1 MIAKRFSDSVG
12 GIELGGHLVIFQPS
26 GSRGRIEE
34 GGNLLEASRELGV
47 DIESVC
53 GSQKTCGK
61 CKVRVQEGFFERHG
75 IRSLAE
81 NLSPLVEEEK
91 ELLTKQEI
99 SNGYRLACMTRVLG
113 DVLLFVP
120 EESRGG
126 GQVVRKEVTQREIKL
141 NPAIKTYTVTL
152 DKPTLED
159 PKADCERLIADLQ
172 SRHDLG
178 ELSADMPALA
188 GLSRALRKGDWQ
200 VTVAVWMDK
209 RIIRVVPGESMS
221 CLGLAIDIGTTTVAG
236 YLCDLS
242 TGAVIA
248 THSLMNPQ
256 VTYGEDVMSR
266 VTYIMTHED
275 GLAELHREIIDA
287 VNEIVEGACKNA
299 DVPGEDIL
307 ELCVVGNTVMHHL
320 FLNINPE
327 HVGVSPFVATV
338 EDAVD
343 VKASEL
349 GIRVNESANIHV
361 LPIEAGF
368 VGADNVGALIA
379 EAPYEK
385 DEIQLIID
393 IGTNGEILLGNK
405 NRLLAASCATGPAL
419 EGAHIKFGMR
429 AAPGA
434 IERVSIDPET
444 LEPEIGIIAGG
455 EDGQSRGICG
465 SGIIDAIAQLFQAGI
480 IEKSGRFK
488 KSLDTPR
495 LAQNGKSREYVIVR
509 GERTSIG
516 KDIAITIG
524 DVRAVQ
530 LAKGAIYGASK
541 ILMKKLGVEKVDR
554 VVLAGAFGSYI
565 DRECAMLMGMFPD
578 CPLENVVAVGNAA
591 GDGARMALLDLDKRR
606 DASKYARRVEYIEL
620 TLEEEFEKEYVSAM
634 HFPHMSDNF
643 PSLEGKS
650 NKEEKKI

>member
-1 MIAKRFSDSVG
+1 MQK
-12 GIELGGHLVIFQPS
+12 HLVIFQPS
-26 GSRGRIEE
+26 GQCGRVERGK
-34 GGNLLEASRELGV
+34 NLLEVSRELGV

-53 GSQKTCGK
+53 GGQKTCGK
-61 CKVRVQEGFFERHG
+61 CKVRVQQGFFERHG
-75 IRSLAE
+75 IRSMTE
-81 NLSPLVEEEK
+81 NLTPLVEEESK
-91 ELLTKQEI
+91 LLSEEEI
-99 SNGYRLACMTRVLG
+99 SNGYRLACMAHILG

-126 GQVVRKEVTQREIKL
+126 GQVVRKEVTQREIKI

-159 PKADCERLIADLQ
+159 PKADYDRLLDMLESQ
-172 SRHDLG
+172 HSLG
-178 ELSADMPALA
+178 ELTAGMPVLTE
-188 GLSRALRKGDWQ
+188 LPRILRESDWK
-200 VTVAVWMDK
+200 VTAAVWMDK
-209 RIIRVVPGESMS
+209 EILRVVPGDAMN

-242 TGAVIA
+242 TGAVLA

-266 VTYIMTHED
+266 VTYIMTHQD
-275 GLAELHREIIDA
+275 GQAELHQEIIGA
-287 VNEIVEGACKNA
+287 VNAVVEGACKKA
-299 DVPGEDIL
+299 GAASEDIL

-327 HVGVSPFVATV
+327 YIGVSPFVAAV
-338 EDAVD
+338 EDEVD

-349 GIRVNESANIHV
+349 AIRVNESANVHV

-368 VGADNVGALIA
+368 VGADNVGVLIA

-405 NRLLAASCATGPAL
+405 DKLLAASCATGPAL

-434 IERVSIDPET
+434 IERVIIDPET
-444 LEPEIGIIAGG
+444 LEPNCEIIAGG
-455 EDGQSRGICG
+455 ENGLARGMCG
-465 SGIIDAIAQLFQAGI
+465 SGIIDAIAQLFRAGI

-495 LAQNGKSREYVIVR
+495 LAQNGKSREYVIVPKD
-509 GERTSIG
+509 RTSMG
-516 KDIAITIG
+516 KAITITIG

-565 DRECAMLMGMFPD
+565 DRASAMLMGMFPD
-578 CPLENVVAVGNAA
+578 CPLENVTAVGNAA

-606 DASKYARRVEYIEL
+606 EAREQARRVEYIEL
-620 TLEEEFEKEYVSAM
+620 TLEKEFEKEYVSAM
-634 HFPHMSDNF
+634 HFPHMSDKF
-643 PSLEGKS
+643 PNLEDILP
-650 NKEEKKI
+650 KK

>member
-1 MIAKRFSDSVG
+1 MQK
-12 GIELGGHLVIFQPS
+12 HLVIFQPS

-34 GGNLLEASRELGV
+34 GKNLLEASRELGV

-81 NLSPLVEEEK
+81 NLSPLVEEERK
-91 ELLTKQEI
+91 LLSEEEI
-99 SNGYRLACMTRVLG
+99 SNGYRLACMTRILG

-126 GQVVRKEVTQREIKL
+126 GQIVRKEVTQRKIKI
-141 NPAIKTYTVTL
+141 NPAIKTYSVTL

-159 PKADCERLIADLQ
+159 PKADYDRLVDALESQ
-172 SRHDLG
+172 HSLG
-178 ELSADMPALA
+178 ELTA
-188 GLSRALRKGDWQ
+188 GMSVLTELPRILRESDWK
-200 VTVAVWMDK
+200 VTAAVWMDK
-209 RIIRVVPGESMS
+209 EILRVVPGDAMN

-236 YLCDLS
+236 YLCDLK

-287 VNEIVEGACKNA
+287 VNEIVQGACKNA
-299 DVPGEDIL
+299 DVPDEDIL
-307 ELCVVGNTVMHHL
+307 ELCVVGNTIMHHL

-349 GIRVNESANIHV
+349 GIRVNESANVHL

-368 VGADNVGALIA
+368 VGADNVGVLIA

-434 IERVSIDPET
+434 IERVIIDPET
-444 LEPEIGIIAGG
+444 LEPEYGIIAGG
-455 EDGQSRGICG
+455 EEDGLARGICG
-465 SGIIDAIAQLFQAGI
+465 SGIIDAIAQLFHAGI

-495 LAQNGKSREYVIVR
+495 LVQNGKSREYVIVR
-509 GERTSIG
+509 SERTSIG

-578 CPLENVVAVGNAA
+578 CPLENVIAVGNAA

-606 DASKYARRVEYIEL
+606 EAREHARRVEYIEL
-620 TLEEEFEKEYVSAM
+620 TLEEDFEKEYVSAM
-634 HFPHMSDNF
+634 HFPHMSDEF
-643 PSLEGKS
+643 PNLEDILP
-650 NKEEKKI
+650 KK